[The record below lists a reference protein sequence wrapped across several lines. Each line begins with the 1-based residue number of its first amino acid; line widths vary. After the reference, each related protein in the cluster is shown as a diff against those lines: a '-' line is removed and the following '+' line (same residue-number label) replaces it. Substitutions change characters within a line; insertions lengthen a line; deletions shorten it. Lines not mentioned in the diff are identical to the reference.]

1 MIKSGAV
8 IQNRALGGNYPSS
21 YNPHA
26 RPGNY
31 DVVHPATLSVFDTG
45 FPKTVSPYQPR
56 VAVSVEIQP
65 KSVFKPR
72 RVSKKL
78 SLKNGDFW
86 GQTALKNIFGGEQN
100 VVTNYMAQRLLG
112 IVDPKPDDRMSE
124 SMQSQRGAF
133 NQRQST
139 RRDTFT
145 TVSSAPQP
153 SPPSEVSSM
162 GRKSSQSSLGLNDLF
177 NLNLSEMVTADLSNP
192 MVVTP
197 LSDSATSVTTESAP
211 LSDSATES
219 APLSDSATSVTT
231 ESVVPT
237 DEEMMEA
244 AAEVETDPLKAAE
257 QLGIV
262 QHTEAGPKKVSI
274 KAKRGFGLNAN
285 NPSDSEGHSSD
296 TFDASDPED
305 KNGEINAQRI
315 AKNAFYQ
322 GIADTFEKATMKMR
336 LTQSIPAKLK
346 LIDAYNRAI
355 KRRTDSFFA
364 KYPEEEDGG
373 RDFIDSKFKLKI

>member
-21 YNPHA
+21 YNPLG

-31 DVVHPATLSVFDTG
+31 EEIRPATLSVFDTG

-145 TVSSAPQP
+145 TVSSTAPK
-153 SPPSEVSSM
+153 STSNSSM
-162 GRKSSQSSLGLNDLF
+162 DPAQNDGSIPDLTNLSLSGSSSQSSWGLNDLF
-177 NLNLSEMVTADLSNP
+177 NLNLGEMVTADRSNP
-192 MVVTP
+192 MVV
-197 LSDSATSVTTESAP
+197 
-211 LSDSATES
+211 
-219 APLSDSATSVTT
+219 
-231 ESVVPT
+231 SVVPT

-296 TFDASDPED
+296 TFNASDPED
-305 KNGEINAQRI
+305 KNGDINAQRI
-315 AKNAFYQ
+315 AKNAFYK
-322 GIADTFEKATMKMR
+322 GIADTFEKATMKMQ

>member
-21 YNPHA
+21 YNPLG

-31 DVVHPATLSVFDTG
+31 EEIRPATLSVFDTG

-112 IVDPKPDDRMSE
+112 IVDDRMSE

-139 RRDTFT
+139 RRGTFT
-145 TVSSAPQP
+145 TQTSTPQP
-153 SPPSEVSSM
+153 STPSEVSSM
-162 GRKSSQSSLGLNDLF
+162 GRQSSQSSLGLNDLF
-177 NLNLSEMVTADLSNP
+177 NFDLGEMVTADISNP
-192 MVVTP
+192 MVVSPVNNTQDMNVDAIADNA
-197 LSDSATSVTTESAP
+197 LMDAVAETALMDAV
-211 LSDSATES
+211 
-219 APLSDSATSVTT
+219 
-231 ESVVPT
+231 
-237 DEEMMEA
+237 
-244 AAEVETDPLKAAE
+244 AEVETEPLQAAQ

-262 QHTEAGPKKVSI
+262 QHTEAGPVNVAI
-274 KAKRGFGLNAN
+274 NANRGFGLSNSPTAETGGIELVGDQQTNFFDTFWAN
-285 NPSDSEGHSSD
+285 NAWGREALQNYEDIKTENDPIRKERKIIMLQNLLDRFKNSYRRFKQNPEA
-296 TFDASDPED
+296 FDAKVRELFPTLYDDLP
-305 KNGEINAQRI
+305 QV
-315 AKNAFYQ
+315 
-322 GIADTFEKATMKMR
+322 
-336 LTQSIPAKLK
+336 L
-346 LIDAYNRAI
+346 
-355 KRRTDSFFA
+355 
-364 KYPEEEDGG
+364 
-373 RDFIDSKFKLKI
+373 

>member
-21 YNPHA
+21 YNPLG

-31 DVVHPATLSVFDTG
+31 EEIRPATLSVFDTG

-145 TVSSAPQP
+145 TVSSTAPK
-153 SPPSEVSSM
+153 STSNSSM
-162 GRKSSQSSLGLNDLF
+162 GRQSSQSSLGLNDLF
-177 NLNLSEMVTADLSNP
+177 NLNLGEMVTADRSNP
-192 MVVTP
+192 MVV
-197 LSDSATSVTTESAP
+197 S
-211 LSDSATES
+211 
-219 APLSDSATSVTT
+219 T

-274 KAKRGFGLNAN
+274 KAKRSFGLNAN

-296 TFDASDPED
+296 TFNASDPED
-305 KNGEINAQRI
+305 KNGDINAQRI
-315 AKNAFYQ
+315 AKNAFYK
-322 GIADTFEKATMKMR
+322 GIADTFEKATMKMQ

-373 RDFIDSKFKLKI
+373 RDFIDSKYKLKI

>member
-21 YNPHA
+21 YNPLG

-31 DVVHPATLSVFDTG
+31 EEIRPATLSVFDTG

-112 IVDPKPDDRMSE
+112 IVDDRMSE
-124 SMQSQRGAF
+124 SMQSQRGVF

-139 RRDTFT
+139 RRGTFT
-145 TVSSAPQP
+145 TQTSAPQP

-177 NLNLSEMVTADLSNP
+177 NLNLSEMVTADRSNP
-192 MVVTP
+192 MVVSPVNNTQ
-197 LSDSATSVTTESAP
+197 DMNVDAVADNAP
-211 LSDSATES
+211 MNTVAEPAVMDA
-219 APLSDSATSVTT
+219 V
-231 ESVVPT
+231 
-237 DEEMMEA
+237 
-244 AAEVETDPLKAAE
+244 AEVETEPLRAAE

-262 QHTEAGPKKVSI
+262 QHTEAGPVNVAI
-274 KAKRGFGLNAN
+274 NANHGFGLSSPTTENEGVELEGDDRPNFLDTFWRANAWGRQALMDYEDIKTDN
-285 NPSDSEGHSSD
+285 NPARKERKIIMLQNLLDRFKTSYRKFKQNPEA
-296 TFDASDPED
+296 FDAKVRELFPTLYDDSPEV
-305 KNGEINAQRI
+305 
-315 AKNAFYQ
+315 
-322 GIADTFEKATMKMR
+322 
-336 LTQSIPAKLK
+336 L
-346 LIDAYNRAI
+346 
-355 KRRTDSFFA
+355 
-364 KYPEEEDGG
+364 
-373 RDFIDSKFKLKI
+373 